1 MNLYEFHPYLR
12 PNIERI
18 LSIPDFKLKTTVEIG
33 IFQGYCT
40 FNLTT
45 LMVEKYNDYK
55 HYAIDSFT
63 TSEDLSKDVISEA
76 EKIFRENL
84 ENFEY
89 KDNISLMNM
98 DSTKALINLI
108 KHDKKA
114 DLIYIDGSHTAT
126 NVLQD
131 LVLSWQILAPG
142 GIILCDDSG
151 GSWMYEDKNGY
162 KPVNMSPRLAVEN
175 FIQCFWNEIKILDL
189 PNNWQTAFRK
199 I

>member
-33 IFQGYCT
+33 VFQGYCT
-40 FNLTT
+40 FNLTA
-45 LMVEKYNDYK
+45 LMVKQDIEYK
-55 HYAIDSFT
+55 HYAIDPFT
-63 TSEDLSKDVISEA
+63 TSEDLSTEVISEA

-84 ENFEY
+84 KNFEY
-89 KDNISLMNM
+89 SDNISLMNM
-98 DSTKALINLI
+98 ESTKALVNLI
-108 KHDKKA
+108 KHGIKA
-114 DLIYIDGSHTAT
+114 DLIYIDGSHTAI

-131 LVLSWQILAPG
+131 LVLSWQILNPG
-142 GIILCDDSG
+142 GIILCDDSN
-151 GSWMYEDKNGY
+151 GSWMYKDKLNY

-175 FIQCFWNEIKILDL
+175 FIQCFWNEIQILDL
-189 PNNWQTAFRK
+189 PNNWQTAFQK